1 MTIRKLIL
9 IRGLSG
15 SGKTTLADIICTD
28 EDSCISISAD
38 DYFYD
43 EDDNYKFDPEQLKEA
58 HDWCKQ
64 EVDTCMTQQFDT
76 IVVHNS
82 FTRKWEVDP
91 YLQLASVHK
100 YQVTV
105 VSLFDSGLNDHQLM
119 ARSPHKIPL
128 GSIRSQRRRWEHD
141 VFRNARHK

>member
-1 MTIRKLIL
+1 MTKKLIL

-15 SGKTTLADIICTD
+15 SGKTTLADMICTD
-28 EDSCISISAD
+28 ESSCISISVD

-43 EDDNYKFDPEQLKEA
+43 EEDNYEFDASQLKEA
-58 HDWCKQ
+58 HEWCKQ
-64 EVDTCMTQQFDT
+64 EAETCMTQNFKV
-76 IVVHNS
+76 IVVHNT
-82 FTRKWEVDP
+82 FTRKWEVEP
-91 YLQLASVHK
+91 YLQLASSHK
-100 YQVTV
+100 YEIMV

-128 GSIRSQRRRWEHD
+128 GSIRTQRKRWEHD